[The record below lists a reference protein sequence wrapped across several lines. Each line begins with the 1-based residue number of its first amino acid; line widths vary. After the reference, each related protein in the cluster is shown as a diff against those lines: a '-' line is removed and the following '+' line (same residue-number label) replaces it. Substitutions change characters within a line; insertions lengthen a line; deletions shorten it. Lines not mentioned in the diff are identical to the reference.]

1 MILNFFILENE
12 RKNNIYDSVQ
22 GMREIFSQFK

>member
-12 RKNNIYDSVQ
+12 RKNNIYDNVQ